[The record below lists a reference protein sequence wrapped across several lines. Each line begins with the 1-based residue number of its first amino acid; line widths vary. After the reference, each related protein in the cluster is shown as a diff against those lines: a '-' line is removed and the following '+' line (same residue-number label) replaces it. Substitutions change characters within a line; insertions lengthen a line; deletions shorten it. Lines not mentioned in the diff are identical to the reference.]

1 MNANRTVYLVIGYL
15 LIALAAGML
24 VPLMVDAIA
33 GYAEW
38 KSFLISASVTGFVAI
53 SILLINQGE
62 LPPLSLRQAF
72 LLTSLSWIALTT
84 FAALPLAL
92 SQSPLTYTD
101 AFFEAMSGLT
111 TTGATVMTGLD
122 ELSPGILLWRAM
134 LQWFG
139 GIGIVVMAISVMPM
153 LNVGGMQIFR
163 TETSDTS
170 EKILPRAQQ
179 VAGSVM
185 RVYLGLSFICGAFY
199 FAAGMSPLDAI
210 IHAMTTMSTG
220 GFSSHDE
227 SFGYFDSK
235 LMSWIAIC
243 FMILST
249 LPFVSYI
256 QFLRGRR
263 QTLLMDSQVRTYLIL
278 CVAAVA
284 TLALV
289 NSDTTSFT
297 DTAFNAI
304 SILSGTG
311 YATAD
316 YGSWGN
322 ISVSIFFALM
332 FLGGCAGSTA
342 CGLKIF
348 RVQVAF
354 LTCWRYIQQL
364 AVPNAIFILRYNGR
378 KLSDAVAQSVTA
390 FILIFFT
397 SYIILSMVLSLS
409 GLDTLTALSAAAAT
423 LANVGPGL
431 GDVVGPSGNY
441 TTLTDPVKWLLS
453 ISMLLGRLEFM
464 SIFVL
469 FAPSFWRTTA
479 A

>member
-263 QTLLMDSQVRTYLIL
+263 QTLLMDNQVRTYLIL

-304 SILSGTG
+304 SILS
-311 YATAD
+311 
-316 YGSWGN
+316 
-322 ISVSIFFALM
+322 
-332 FLGGCAGSTA
+332 
-342 CGLKIF
+342 
-348 RVQVAF
+348 
-354 LTCWRYIQQL
+354 
-364 AVPNAIFILRYNGR
+364 
-378 KLSDAVAQSVTA
+378 
-390 FILIFFT
+390 
-397 SYIILSMVLSLS
+397 
-409 GLDTLTALSAAAAT
+409 
-423 LANVGPGL
+423 
-431 GDVVGPSGNY
+431 
-441 TTLTDPVKWLLS
+441 
-453 ISMLLGRLEFM
+453 
-464 SIFVL
+464 
-469 FAPSFWRTTA
+469 
-479 A
+479 

>member
-1 MNANRTVYLVIGYL
+1 
-15 LIALAAGML
+15 
-24 VPLMVDAIA
+24 
-33 GYAEW
+33 
-38 KSFLISASVTGFVAI
+38 
-53 SILLINQGE
+53 
-62 LPPLSLRQAF
+62 
-72 LLTSLSWIALTT
+72 
-84 FAALPLAL
+84 
-92 SQSPLTYTD
+92 
-101 AFFEAMSGLT
+101 
-111 TTGATVMTGLD
+111 
-122 ELSPGILLWRAM
+122 
-134 LQWFG
+134 
-139 GIGIVVMAISVMPM
+139 
-153 LNVGGMQIFR
+153 
-163 TETSDTS
+163 
-170 EKILPRAQQ
+170 
-179 VAGSVM
+179 
-185 RVYLGLSFICGAFY
+185 
-199 FAAGMSPLDAI
+199 
-210 IHAMTTMSTG
+210 
-220 GFSSHDE
+220 
-227 SFGYFDSK
+227 
-235 LMSWIAIC
+235 
-243 FMILST
+243 
-249 LPFVSYI
+249 
-256 QFLRGRR
+256 
-263 QTLLMDSQVRTYLIL
+263 MDSQVRTYLIL